1 MLFPAIYPVDNAIC
15 TLYPPVK
22 ASTSITSPAKDK
34 LEIIFDFIVE
44 GSISNVFT
52 PPAVTIASSIGRSP
66 LIFTLKSFKICN
78 NFFRSSL
85 VITFTFLYL
94 ILSKMRHQLL
104 LKMQFLNHSICI
116 RLKDYFVMNVL
127 TSMPMYSILYFSNMF
142 QHQ

>member
-85 VITFTFLYL
+85 VITFTFLSNGMFDKL
-94 ILSKMRHQLL
+94 IIKGISFFGNKSSKA
-104 LKMQFLNHSICI
+104 FLNSFLSI
-116 RLKDYFVMNVL
+116 LL
-127 TSMPMYSILYFSNMF
+127 TS
-142 QHQ
+142 